1 MEMFIFGVIGAAIQD
16 RLFGDLIDLIHG
28 AKGWVFSPHVGVRD
42 SRATFER

>member
-1 MEMFIFGVIGAAIQD
+1 MFIFGGIGAAIQD
-16 RLFGDLIDLIHG
+16 RFLGDLINLIYG